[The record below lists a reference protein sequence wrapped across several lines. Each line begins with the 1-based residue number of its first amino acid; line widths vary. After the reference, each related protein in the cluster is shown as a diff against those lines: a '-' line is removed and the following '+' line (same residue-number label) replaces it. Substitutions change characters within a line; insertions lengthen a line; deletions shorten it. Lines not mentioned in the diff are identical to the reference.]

1 MPRHRIQARQLLI
14 DQPLSWDVYDENGSL
29 LLCQGYRITRESQ
42 REVLMARGLYVDDSL
57 LGTHAHKPQRET
69 REFDPFRLW
78 DSVIDELD
86 VLLRDIRSEPDFRG
100 QIESLARLIQQQAR
114 RSPDT
119 ALAAII
125 LTDQRRYPII
135 HSIHVA
141 VLVELVAARLEWLP
155 DRRISLICAA
165 LTQNLAM
172 IDLQMTLCTQRIAPS
187 LAQRTEIQRHPKL
200 AHEMLI
206 EAGVTDPRWLRAV
219 LEHHEAVGGGGYPFG
234 IVMPSEEALLIQ
246 TADVFAAK
254 VSPRAARKPVTPQE
268 AARTLYLASGDGE
281 RNPYVAVLIKEIGI
295 FPPGTF
301 VRLANGETGLVT
313 RRGPNANTPEVLS
326 LISPHGMSY
335 AAPLTRMTERK
346 GMEVVTVIPRDQL
359 KVEINVSRIW
369 RPEQAF

>member
-1 MPRHRIQARQLLI
+1 MAKHRIAARQLLI
-14 DQPLSWDVYDENGSL
+14 NEPLPWDVFDDSGAL
-29 LLCQGYRITRESQ
+29 LLCRGYVISRESQ
-42 REVLMARGLYVDDSL
+42 REVLMARGLYVDESL
-57 LGTHAHKPQRET
+57 LSTVHKPQRET
-69 REFDPFRLW
+69 REYDPFRLW
-78 DSVIDELD
+78 DSVIDELEA
-86 VLLRDIRSEPDFRG
+86 LLRDIRSETDFRG
-100 QIESLARLIQQQAR
+100 QIESLAKLIQTLAR

-172 IDLQMTLCTQRIAPS
+172 LDLQMTLCTQRIAPS
-187 LAQRTEIQRHPKL
+187 LAQRAEIQRHPKL
-200 AHEMLI
+200 AHEMLMAA
-206 EAGVTDPRWLRAV
+206 EVKNPRWLRAV
-219 LEHHEAVGGGGYPFG
+219 LEHHEIVGGGGYPFG
-234 IVMPSEEALLIQ
+234 IVEPSEEALLIQ
-246 TADVFAAK
+246 TADIFSAK
-254 VSPRAARKPVTPQE
+254 VSPRAARKPITPQE
-268 AARTLYLASGDGE
+268 AAKSLYLASGGGE
-281 RNPYVAVLIKEIGI
+281 KNPYVAVLIKEIGI

-313 RRGPNANTPEVLS
+313 RRGASANTPEVLS
-326 LISPHGMSY
+326 LISPQGMSY

-346 GMEVVTVIPRDQL
+346 GFEVAGVIPRDQL

-369 RPEQAF
+369 RPE